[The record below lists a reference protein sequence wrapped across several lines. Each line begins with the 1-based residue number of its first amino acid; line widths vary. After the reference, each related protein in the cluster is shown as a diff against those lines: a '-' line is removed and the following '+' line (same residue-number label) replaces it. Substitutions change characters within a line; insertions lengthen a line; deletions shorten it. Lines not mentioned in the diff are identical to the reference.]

1 MAIRSYLGIDEARAG
16 LEQALD
22 GLDTSSPHTRL
33 ALMEG
38 RELVVELLLREN
50 ARLAGVGLMMTGQVS
65 MADTAEN
72 EPSTM
77 W

>member
-1 MAIRSYLGIDEARAG
+1 MLWSEEMLAAFTARAG
-16 LEQALD
+16 THLPQRSV
-22 GLDTSSPHTRL
+22 G
-33 ALMEG
+33 
-38 RELVVELLLREN
+38 ELVVELLLREN
-50 ARLAGVGLMMTGQVS
+50 VRLAGAGLMMTGQVS